1 MKNTTFVKA
10 AVAAAITV
18 GFAGQAFAAGYEK
31 SIMWGGRTGSV
42 AGISTSYI
50 MGADALYFNPAG
62 LVAAA
67 PGNEVS
73 LNVSPVW
80 SKFQGPYANDNA
92 VVESKQGFTAPVG
105 LIYSNTLND
114 SWAFGIGGYI
124 SGGSKVKYEDL
135 RIGTAALVGSETKT
149 DLQIGE
155 ISAGVAYKINPMW
168 KIGAAYRYV
177 MAKADFSLLQRN
189 TGGAGASNVML
200 TDLEDNKS
208 AFKVGVQ
215 WAPSEATHVGLTY
228 RSETKLD
235 AEGKASLQNYAVAS
249 GAKSGGLND
258 LGTASAG
265 TVFPQAVT
273 LGADHAFNETWVGYG
288 EIAWTNY
295 SEVESITI
303 QNTSLNAL
311 GVRAV
316 PQDWKDQWN
325 ARLGG
330 EYKGFSWPIRFGYGF
345 TSQVTNDD
353 AARPTFT
360 PPGASHTITAG
371 SGQNFE
377 LWGQK
382 LAFNG
387 AAEYTFVS
395 GDANGAAAGTTAV
408 GSDIRAGE
416 HKTNSYALHLGLA
429 YNF

>member
-1 MKNTTFVKA
+1 MKNTMFVKA
-10 AVAAAITV
+10 AVAAAMTV

-31 SIMWGGRTGSV
+31 SIMWGGRTGAV

-80 SKFQGPYANDNA
+80 SQFEGPYNNQNEIAK
-92 VVESKQGFTAPVG
+92 SKTGMSTPLG
-105 LIYSNTLND
+105 LIYSNTINE
-114 SWAFGIGGYI
+114 SWAFGVGGYV
-124 SGGSKVKYEDL
+124 SGGSKVTYEDVKFNAPL
-135 RIGTAALVGSETKT
+135 ALSTADAET

-168 KIGAAYRYV
+168 KVGASYRYV
-177 MAKADFSLLQRN
+177 MAKADFSFIQRAA
-189 TGGAGASNVML
+189 GGNALANIKLS
-200 TDLEDNKS
+200 DLEDNVS
-208 AFKVGVQ
+208 AFKVGFQ

-228 RSETKLD
+228 RSEAKLA
-235 AEGKASLQNYAVAS
+235 AEGKARTDVYSALAAGALAS
-249 GAKSGGLND
+249 STDN
-258 LGTASAG
+258 GTATAN

-288 EIAWTNY
+288 EVAWTNY
-295 SEVESITI
+295 AEVENITVD
-303 QNTSLNAL
+303 NAGL
-311 GVRAV
+311 GNPVV
-316 PQDWKDQWN
+316 NQDWKDQWN
-325 ARLGG
+325 ARLGA
-330 EYKGFSWPIRFGYGF
+330 EYKGWAWPVRFGYGF

-353 AARPTFT
+353 FARPSFT
-360 PPGASHTITAG
+360 PPGASHTLTAG

-416 HKTNSYALHLGLA
+416 HKTSSYALHLGLA